1 MKYSLKELI
10 DSIEYRN
17 LEIYKK
23 NTLAF
28 ISEAKKGLNWSEWNQ
43 DVFYAYFEQKNNQ
56 LANLGNG
63 QMTRKEK
70 IRIKEHWMEIA
81 PTLKIIAESQDKALW
96 DLYKKVREFIRSYT
110 DTNKNIATNR
120 MLACLQP
127 NILCTEVSLER
138 LNEILDCISMYTDTY
153 VPHYDY
159 NNWEEASYT
168 FLSIIHSVIPKKNPL
183 DYANIPWDLY
193 RLFYQLKDEGKIP
206 TYWLFPWNPKEF
218 YLDEYLNKFEEVD
231 WKQGKYKINVGDYV
245 YIYCSKPE
253 QKIRY
258 HFQVTKINIPFEE
271 STNDQFYWGEKHSS
285 GEVYCRLKLLEAIN
299 TDKLYL
305 DILYK
310 NGLTAR
316 PQGKQKINARLLSYI
331 QSCFTNNIENI
342 DPTELPKDEKI
353 FEGAKKIITVN
364 QYERNP
370 IARQKCI
377 EANGCKCKVCG
388 IDFEEKYGVIGRGF
402 IHVHHIVPISTI
414 RESYQVDP
422 IRDLVPVCP
431 NCHAMLHRG
440 HNSITLTIDELKTI
454 LHKINENS

>member
-56 LANLGNG
+56 IANLGNG

-193 RLFYQLKDEGKIP
+193 QLFYQLKDDGKIP

-245 YIYCSKPE
+245 
-253 QKIRY
+253 
-258 HFQVTKINIPFEE
+258 
-271 STNDQFYWGEKHSS
+271 
-285 GEVYCRLKLLEAIN
+285 
-299 TDKLYL
+299 
-305 DILYK
+305 
-310 NGLTAR
+310 
-316 PQGKQKINARLLSYI
+316 
-331 QSCFTNNIENI
+331 
-342 DPTELPKDEKI
+342 
-353 FEGAKKIITVN
+353 
-364 QYERNP
+364 
-370 IARQKCI
+370 
-377 EANGCKCKVCG
+377 
-388 IDFEEKYGVIGRGF
+388 
-402 IHVHHIVPISTI
+402 
-414 RESYQVDP
+414 
-422 IRDLVPVCP
+422 
-431 NCHAMLHRG
+431 
-440 HNSITLTIDELKTI
+440 
-454 LHKINENS
+454 